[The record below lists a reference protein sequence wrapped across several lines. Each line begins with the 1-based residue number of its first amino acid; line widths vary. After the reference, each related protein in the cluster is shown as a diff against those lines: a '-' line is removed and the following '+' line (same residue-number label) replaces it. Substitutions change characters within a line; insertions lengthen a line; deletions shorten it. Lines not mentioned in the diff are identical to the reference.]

1 MALGPEQTPLTFDED
16 PIKGT
21 GLRVLCNFF
30 NHHETFLLI
39 SHGITHGSCWIKF
52 CNCGSKISDL
62 NIVNLI
68 IYSICIFGD
77 SNNSQWTFINHCL
90 WNKIGSKLQFLH
102 YPFTLQINLFF
113 SSIKYQ
119 KLIMKCA
126 LSCQTSTPK
135 PAGIQFTALLKRK
148 NSTTP
153 SNLKR
158 GTVVKWLK
166 IVLLHAIKRY
176 DIIWDSILSWSF
188 IAFWF
193 SSLQRQ

>member
-1 MALGPEQTPLTFDED
+1 MRDICAFVCWLVDPLVCQQDYTKMTEQISTELGWKMALGPEQTPLTFDEG

-102 YPFTLQINLFF
+102 YPFTLKINLFF
-113 SSIKYQ
+113 S
-119 KLIMKCA
+119 
-126 LSCQTSTPK
+126 
-135 PAGIQFTALLKRK
+135 
-148 NSTTP
+148 
-153 SNLKR
+153 
-158 GTVVKWLK
+158 
-166 IVLLHAIKRY
+166 
-176 DIIWDSILSWSF
+176 
-188 IAFWF
+188 
-193 SSLQRQ
+193 

>member
-1 MALGPEQTPLTFDED
+1 MALSPEQTPLTFDED

-30 NHHETFLLI
+30 NHYETFVLI

-77 SNNSQWTFINHCL
+77 SNNSQWTFINHCF

-113 SSIKYQ
+113 LDKISKINHEMCFKTCWYSINSS
-119 KLIMKCA
+119 
-126 LSCQTSTPK
+126 
-135 PAGIQFTALLKRK
+135 LKRK

-158 GTVVKWLK
+158 GTVVKRLK

-193 SSLQRQ
+193 SLLQRQ

>member
-1 MALGPEQTPLTFDED
+1 MTEQISTELGWKMALGPEQTPLTFDEG

-113 SSIKYQ
+113 FLDKISKINPEMCFKLPDQHSKTCWYSIYSSFKKKEQYHTLQ
-119 KLIMKCA
+119 FE
-126 LSCQTSTPK
+126 
-135 PAGIQFTALLKRK
+135 AGNCCKMT
-148 NSTTP
+148 
-153 SNLKR
+153 
-158 GTVVKWLK
+158 
-166 IVLLHAIKRY
+166 
-176 DIIWDSILSWSF
+176 
-188 IAFWF
+188 
-193 SSLQRQ
+193 